1 MPDAVSDGAS
11 GDGAELDLTPAH
23 VDDVAATAPKRKWRN
38 WLIIGLFTG
47 AMGVLL
53 FQALTSARIF
63 FYNVD
68 EAVADRT
75 ELADRTFRLQGTVVD
90 EPTEDANGALIF
102 TVGHNGVQATIRH
115 VGEEPTDL
123 FEVGIPIVAE
133 GRWDGDSFESQQLLV
148 KHSEAYVA
156 ESEGEERP
164 GVGDGTYE
172 VVEG

>member
-1 MPDAVSDGAS
+1 MPEVSPSA
-11 GDGAELDLTPAH
+11 GDGAELDLTPAQ
-23 VDDVAATAPKRKWRN
+23 VDDAVTSAPKRRWRN
-38 WLIIGLFTG
+38 WLIVGVFSG
-47 AMGVLL
+47 AMGVLI

-75 ELADRTFRLQGTVVD
+75 ELEDRTFRLQGTVVD
-90 EPTEDANGALIF
+90 EPVEDVSGAMIF

-115 VGEEPTDL
+115 IGEEPTDL
-123 FEVGIPIVAE
+123 FEVGIPVVAE

-156 ESEGEERP
+156 DSEGEDRP

-172 VVEG
+172 VIEG